1 MERDLNGNW
10 VGRGG
15 GYSLVQQSLCHLDRV
30 ALDH

>member
-10 VGRGG
+10 VGRG